1 MAGSNTAAPNTAGT
15 NKIHHQSGVLP
26 SANDESLSVSQPGP
40 RLFSTIGARCN
51 SAGGVK
57 VFKLVASSAIYY
69 FIFNAKARRR
79 MNLRVGQAPRLP
91 ASAKPTHCSPDQ
103 SRGRWAGETP
113 ALL

>member
-69 FIFNAKARRR
+69 FIFNRKGAKTHNPKRTPAPPPP
-79 MNLRVGQAPRLP
+79 RVGEA
-91 ASAKPTHCSPDQ
+91 D
-103 SRGRWAGETP
+103 
-113 ALL
+113 ALLPRPISG